1 MDAADDMSQPT
12 PDKKFRLF
20 TKRDDI
26 PTIATSLPS
35 LALDAAQ
42 EREGTSGRKKPHVPK
57 GSSHQNE
64 RTALN
69 EAVSLFNKIFMYL
82 MKALLV

>member
-12 PDKKFRLF
+12 QDKKLRLL
-20 TKRDDI
+20 KRDDI
-26 PTIATSLPS
+26 PTTATSLPS

-57 GSSHQNE
+57 GSSHQNKQ
-64 RTALN
+64 TALS
-69 EAVSLFNKIFMYL
+69 EAVSLFNTIFMYL